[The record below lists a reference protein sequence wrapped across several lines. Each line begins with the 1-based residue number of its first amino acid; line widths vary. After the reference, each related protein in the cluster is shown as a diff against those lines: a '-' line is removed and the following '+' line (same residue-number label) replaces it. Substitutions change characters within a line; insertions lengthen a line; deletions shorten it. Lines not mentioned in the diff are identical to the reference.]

1 MQHTSASLRLLL
13 WPVPILSLALLLL
26 SACTND
32 FAQRSIVIK
41 TVTQT
46 AADATHLPE
55 TSGLPA
61 VDADT
66 DLGVENVDTV
76 RYYTETVTLPTYP
89 YERYQTDALDVQY
102 NWPYKVFDVDRFRA
116 EAPIPEP
123 RDYRV
128 LVLENAYLK
137 VLILP
142 ELGGRIWQVIHKPS
156 GAPMFYQNDVVKPTH
171 WGIEN
176 QRGWL
181 GLGGLEWGL
190 PVIEHGYDWGSAWDV
205 SVEQPSKEIASVTLS
220 TPPDDRYLQASIRV
234 SLRAGVATFEVQPT
248 LTNIS
253 AKALDFSFWQDAM
266 LAPGSGQRPSNELH
280 FVLPTDKMTVHST
293 ANAILPQPGQTF
305 AWPLYKERDWSRLGN
320 WQQYLG
326 FFEAPAAHGPFVG
339 VYDPA
344 YDAGAVRIFPA
355 DIARGSKV
363 FALGWSDT
371 LAGYNYAD
379 DDSRY
384 VELHGGLAPTFAD
397 QYRLP
402 AGGSIT
408 WDETWYPV
416 QGMGDLTFANAV
428 AALDVEQSTAGL
440 RVAFYPTQPLD
451 GELLVLINGQ
461 AVTRR
466 TVQVTPAAPFNA
478 LLLEGAMPVGDW
490 SIQFQDRAGGVLF
503 TYPVE

>member
-1 MQHTSASLRLLL
+1 MKPVLPSSRLFLWPIPVLTLLL
-13 WPVPILSLALLLL
+13 FLL
-26 SACTND
+26 SACTSD
-32 FAQRSIVIK
+32 IAQLLIVPPADRP
-41 TVTQT
+41 TVANPAQ
-46 AADATHLPE
+46 
-55 TSGLPA
+55 LPA
-61 VDADT
+61 LSSLPVAESGT
-66 DLGVENVDTV
+66 RLGAESLDSV

-89 YERYQTDALDVQY
+89 YERYQTDAIDPQY

-116 EAPIPEP
+116 EAPAPEP

-128 LVLENAYLK
+128 IVLENAYLK

-142 ELGGRIWQVIHKPS
+142 ELGGRVWQVIHKPS
-156 GAPMFYQNDVVKPTH
+156 GAPMFYQNTVVKPTH

-190 PVIEHGYDWGSAWDV
+190 PVIEHGYAWGSAWDV
-205 SVEQPSKEIASVTLS
+205 RVEQPNQTVVSVTLS
-220 TPPDDRYLQASIRV
+220 TPADGRYLQARIVV
-234 SLRAGVATFEVQPT
+234 SLRAGVAMFEVQPT

-253 AKALDFSFWQDAM
+253 PKALDFSFWQAAM

-280 FVLPTDKMTVHST
+280 FVLPADKMTVHST

-305 AWPLYKERDWSRLGN
+305 AWPLYKGRDWSRLGH

-355 DIARGSKV
+355 EIAHGSKV

-371 LAGYNYAD
+371 LAGYNYTD

-397 QYRLP
+397 QYRLA
-402 AGGSIT
+402 AGSSIT
-408 WDETWYPV
+408 WGEAWYPV
-416 QGMGDLTFANAV
+416 QGIGDLTFANGV
-428 AALDVEQSTAGL
+428 AALDVQQDAAGL
-440 RVAFYPTQPLD
+440 HVAFYPTAALD
-451 GELLVLINGQ
+451 GELVVLSNGK

-466 TVQVTPAAPFNA
+466 AVQVSPAAPFND
-478 LLLEGAMPVGDW
+478 LLLVGEMPAADW
-490 SIQFQDRAGGVLF
+490 SIQFQDHTGRVLF
-503 TYPVE
+503 VYPAE

>member
-1 MQHTSASLRLLL
+1 MQPISALPRLRLGL
-13 WPVPILSLALLLL
+13 VSVLSLVLLLL

-32 FAQRSIVIK
+32 FAQMPIMLQ
-41 TVTQT
+41 TATQA
-46 AADATHLPE
+46 AADAAHLPE
-55 TSGLPA
+55 TSGLPV
-61 VDADT
+61 VDSGS
-66 DLGVENVDTV
+66 DLGAENLDTV

-89 YERYQTDALDVQY
+89 YERYQTDAIDPQY

-116 EAPIPEP
+116 EAPTAEL

-128 LVLENAYLK
+128 IVLENAYLK

-181 GLGGLEWGL
+181 GLGGLEWSL
-190 PVIEHGYDWGSAWDV
+190 PVIEHGYDWGSAWDA
-205 SVEQPSKEIASVTLS
+205 SVAQPSKEIAYVTLS
-220 TPPDDRYLQASIRV
+220 TPPDGRYLQAKITV
-234 SLRAGVATFEVQPT
+234 SLRAGMATFEVQPT

-253 AKALDFSFWQDAM
+253 AKVLDFSFWQAAM
-266 LAPGSGQRPSNELH
+266 LAPGSGQRPSSELH
-280 FVLPTDKMTVHST
+280 FVLPADKMTIHST
-293 ANAILPQPGQTF
+293 ANAILPQPGETF
-305 AWPLYKERDWSRLGN
+305 AWPVYKDRDWSRLGH
-320 WQQYLG
+320 WQQYVG

-371 LAGYNYAD
+371 LASYNFAD

-402 AGGSIT
+402 ASGSIT
-408 WDETWYPV
+408 WDESWYPV
-416 QGMGDLTFANAV
+416 QGMGDLTFADGV
-428 AALDVEQSTAGL
+428 AALDVQQRPAGL
-440 RVAFYPTQPLD
+440 RVAFYPTRPLN
-451 GELLVLINGQ
+451 GELVVLIDGK

-466 TVQVTPAAPFNA
+466 VVKVTPAAPFND
-478 LLLEGAMPVGDW
+478 LLLTGAKPVGEW
-490 SIQFQDRAGGVLF
+490 AIQFQDRTGHVLF
-503 TYPVE
+503 TYPIQ